1 MHQAYDELLRQLAGH
16 FLGHWKDQIA
26 LLGLGGY
33 GRKEMSPYSD
43 IDILFLRPENAPG
56 EDIPASMPV
65 TQTTTSPIS
74 LAGTL
79 ALAVLFVLMVG
90 LGILPGPVIR
100 LIQSMALGAP

>member
-43 IDILFLRPENAPG
+43 IDILFLRPEMRRRVFIEAFEACCTHVG
-56 EDIPASMPV
+56 ARGSWAISMD
-65 TQTTTSPIS
+65 
-74 LAGTL
+74 
-79 ALAVLFVLMVG
+79 
-90 LGILPGPVIR
+90 R
-100 LIQSMALGAP
+100 